1 MAALLLSDE
10 AVTLRPSPAGAEGDA
25 SYADVRRAAGALPRF
40 YQFMESWQWSMPLW
54 RTGVLNAGSGGEDA
68 ASDVGD
74 VCEAIAAQD
83 RLAPLRPL
91 MRRDWLDDRARYL
104 DAVAGDLL
112 RGGPD
117 PAVSVPLAA
126 AIDRFSARHGL
137 VVVRSAATSVAQ
149 KAEARLAQRLVAFAV
164 PVLDQA
170 EGDRLL
176 EARRELAPELASLR
190 AALAELVRLVQH
202 GATGTDAGVR
212 ALEAHVSGAARE
224 YASAF
229 GAVTAELT
237 RTDDPD
243 DARVTQAMV
252 AVTLVR
258 LPTDAVLRSSA
269 AAARA
274 YLGPATP
281 PRRPPGAASATLP
294 VHAPEAGHLVAA
306 MVKTIGRPSQK
317 PRLA

>member
-1 MAALLLSDE
+1 MAALLLSDD
-10 AVTLRPSPAGAEGDA
+10 AVTLRPSPAEGGA
-25 SYADVRRAAGALPRF
+25 SFADVQRAVGAVPRF
-40 YQFMESWQWSMPLW
+40 YAFMQSWQWSMPLW
-54 RTGVLNAGSGGEDA
+54 RTGVLAAASGGEDA

-83 RLAPLRPL
+83 RLSPLRPL

-137 VVVRSAATSVAQ
+137 VVVRSAPTSVAQ
-149 KAEARLAQRLVAFAV
+149 KAEARLATRLLAFSV

-176 EARRELAPELASLR
+176 EARRELAPELGALR
-190 AALAELVRLVQH
+190 GTLSELVRLVQV

-212 ALEAHVSGAARE
+212 ALEADVARAARE

-229 GAVTAELT
+229 VAVSGELT
-237 RTDDPD
+237 RIDDPD

-252 AVTLVR
+252 SVTLVR

-274 YLGPATP
+274 YLGT
-281 PRRPPGAASATLP
+281 GAPVRGSGAGAATLP
-294 VHAPEAGHLVAA
+294 VHAPKAGSVVAA
-306 MVKTIGRPSQK
+306 MVKTIGRPS
-317 PRLA
+317 PRA